1 MPILPAEPALFPD
14 DLLVAPPDPVIG
26 TEWRVLHTRPRQEK
40 GLARDLLA
48 REVPFFLPTVR
59 RPHRSGGRV
68 RVAEVP
74 LFDGYVFLRA
84 DRDQFVAALD
94 TRRVVRALTVR
105 DQAGLTADLRRLH
118 ALLGLGCP
126 VDRERELRAGR
137 PVEIIAGPLAGIRG
151 TVVRAAGGDRFVV
164 AVDFIREG
172 ASVTCDGLALRLL
185 GPAD

>member
-14 DLLVAPPDPVIG
+14 DVLDAPVGLTAGD
-26 TEWRVLHTRPRQEK
+26 EWRVLHTRPRQEK

-48 REVPFFLPTVR
+48 RAVPFFLPTIR
-59 RPHRSGGRV
+59 RPHRSAGRI

-84 DRDQFVAALD
+84 DRDQYLDALD
-94 TRRVVRALTVR
+94 TGRVVRALVVR
-105 DQAGLTADLRRLH
+105 DQAGLVSDLRRLH
-118 ALLGLGCP
+118 ALLGLGRA
-126 VDRERELRAGR
+126 VERERQLRAGQA
-137 PVEIIAGPLAGIRG
+137 VEITAGPLAGFRG
-151 TVVRAAGGDRFVV
+151 TVVRAATGTRFVV

-172 ASVTCDGLALRLL
+172 ASVTCEGMALRPL

>member
-14 DLLVAPPDPVIG
+14 DVLDVPVG
-26 TEWRVLHTRPRQEK
+26 QTTGVEWRVLHTKPRQEK

-59 RPHRSGGRV
+59 RAHRSGGRF

-84 DRDQFVAALD
+84 DRDQYLDALD
-94 TRRVVRALTVR
+94 TGRVVRALVVK
-105 DQAGLTADLRRLH
+105 DQAGLVTDLRGLR
-118 ALLGLGCP
+118 ALIGLGRT
-126 VDRERELRAGR
+126 VERERELRTGQL
-137 PVEIIAGPLAGIRG
+137 VEITAGPLAGMCG
-151 TVVRAAGGDRFVV
+151 TVVRAAAGAKFVV

-172 ASVTCDGLALRLL
+172 ASVTCEGMTLRPL
-185 GPAD
+185 GPVD